1 MWSTSAYALRLADR
15 YLEVE
20 EKIDIIINAFS
31 LYNKLVPDRTPESL
45 GLDQQLMNLIMFVDL
60 DASFLIFN
68 MNSIFRC
75 PEVYGKYNFKD
86 LTIFYNY
93 AKNVLLLMSQS

>member
-1 MWSTSAYALRLADR
+1 MLVYVILKLWSTSAYALRLADR

-45 GLDQQLMNLIMFVDL
+45 D
-60 DASFLIFN
+60 
-68 MNSIFRC
+68 
-75 PEVYGKYNFKD
+75 
-86 LTIFYNY
+86 
-93 AKNVLLLMSQS
+93 

>member
-1 MWSTSAYALRLADR
+1 MKTSSVNHQKIKEIIYQYILVYVILKLSTSAYALRLADR

-45 GLDQQLMNLIMFVDL
+45 D
-60 DASFLIFN
+60 
-68 MNSIFRC
+68 
-75 PEVYGKYNFKD
+75 
-86 LTIFYNY
+86 
-93 AKNVLLLMSQS
+93 

>member
-1 MWSTSAYALRLADR
+1 MKTSSVNHKKIKEIIYQYILVYVILKLWSTSAYALRLADR

-45 GLDQQLMNLIMFVDL
+45 D
-60 DASFLIFN
+60 
-68 MNSIFRC
+68 
-75 PEVYGKYNFKD
+75 
-86 LTIFYNY
+86 
-93 AKNVLLLMSQS
+93 